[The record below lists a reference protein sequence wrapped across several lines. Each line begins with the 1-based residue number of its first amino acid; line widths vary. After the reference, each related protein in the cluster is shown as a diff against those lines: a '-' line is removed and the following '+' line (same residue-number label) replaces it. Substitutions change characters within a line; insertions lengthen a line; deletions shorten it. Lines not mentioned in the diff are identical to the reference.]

1 MDFSGALDASVLGL
15 SVDSLAEDVEEYDPD
30 EGSKLRSIM
39 TGISNEFE
47 VEATKSRLLQIVQ
60 QPQRQSPVVVSLF
73 QDNIQSRNSSQKEA
87 SIHSSLSSK
96 ASEGNKKIILFF
108 IIEQLIY
115 NL

>member
-39 TGISNEFE
+39 TGISNEF
-47 VEATKSRLLQIVQ
+47 EATKSRLLQIVQ

-96 ASEGNKKIILFF
+96 ASEGNKKNHTFL

-115 NL
+115 N